1 MLVHVR
7 THTNE
12 KPHHCY
18 QCNKSFSR
26 AENLKIHSRS
36 HTGNLLPQ
44 YRCLFSKKK
53 MSETKFTTEFKT
65 VIDNIVR
72 FNLLIST
79 YY

>member
-36 HTGNLLPQ
+36 HTGNLNQ
-44 YRCLFSKKK
+44 YAVLN
-53 MSETKFTTEFKT
+53 T
-65 VIDNIVR
+65 VIVYCEPSVESELFLILEFDLSYLSIYNISI
-72 FNLLIST
+72 L
-79 YY
+79 